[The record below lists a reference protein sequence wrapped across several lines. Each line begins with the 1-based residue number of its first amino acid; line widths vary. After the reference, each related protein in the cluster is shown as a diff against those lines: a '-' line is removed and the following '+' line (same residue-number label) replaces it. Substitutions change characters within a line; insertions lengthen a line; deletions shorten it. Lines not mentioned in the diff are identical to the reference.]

1 MGEVTLASKMQ
12 HIALH
17 VADVE
22 RSAAFYEAVFG
33 GKART
38 RPVLRSGPF
47 VEQLLGG
54 LDGIEQRGVHISLP
68 QGGIVL
74 VVVWRRGTAQE
85 PEERPFW
92 QRRILHFC
100 IQVDDVRATAE
111 KVEAA
116 GGRLLFPV
124 NEQTGRPFVF
134 IEDPDGH
141 VVEMIDMT
149 FDEAVD
155 SVHRFVPGSRP
166 E

>member
-1 MGEVTLASKMQ
+1 MAGRMQ

-33 GKART
+33 GKTRT

-47 VEQLLGG
+47 VERLLGG
-54 LDGIEQRGVHISLP
+54 PAGIEQRGVHVSFP
-68 QGGIVL
+68 QGGLELIEVSFERE
-74 VVVWRRGTAQE
+74 VSQ
-85 PEERPFW
+85 PEERPIW
-92 QRRILHFC
+92 QRRVLHFC
-100 IQVDDVRATAE
+100 IQVDDVHAAAG

-124 NEQTGRPFVF
+124 NDQTGHPFVF
-134 IEDPDGH
+134 VEDPDGH

-149 FDEAVD
+149 FDEAIE
-155 SVHRFVPGSRP
+155 SVHQFVPGSRP
-166 E
+166 

>member
-1 MGEVTLASKMQ
+1 MTAKMQ

-47 VEQLLGG
+47 VERLLGG
-54 LDGIEQRGVHISLP
+54 PSGIEQRGVHLSLP
-68 QGGIVL
+68 QGGIELIEVSFQ
-74 VVVWRRGTAQE
+74 RKAHE
-85 PEERPFW
+85 PEARPIW
-92 QRRILHFC
+92 QRRVLHFC
-100 IQVDDVRATAE
+100 IQVDDVRAAAE

-124 NEQTGRPFVF
+124 NDQTGHPFVYA
-134 IEDPDGH
+134 EDPDGH

-149 FDEAVD
+149 FDEAVE
-155 SVHRFVPGSRP
+155 SVHQFVPGSRP
-166 E
+166 DQ

>member
-1 MGEVTLASKMQ
+1 MTGRLQ

-47 VEQLLGG
+47 VERLLGG
-54 LDGIEQRGVHISLP
+54 PAGIEQRGVHVSLP
-68 QGGIVL
+68 QGGIELIEVSFQRE
-74 VVVWRRGTAQE
+74 VDQPQE
-85 PEERPFW
+85 RSIW
-92 QRRILHFC
+92 QRRVLHFC
-100 IQVDDVRATAE
+100 IQVEDVHAAAA

-124 NEQTGRPFVF
+124 NEQTGRPFVYA
-134 IEDPDGH
+134 EDPDGH

-149 FDEAVD
+149 FDEAVE
-155 SVHRFVPGSRP
+155 SVHNFVPGSRP
-166 E
+166 